1 MPGPPVATNNLTFGW
16 LIIHCVLSIDGSRT
30 IVTKLL
36 GAPAASNALLI
47 ICTKMVDTFLALGC
61 GLNTTVLPPTIMEME
76 LLIIVSVGFV
86 VGVMA
91 PITPNG
97 QNSSIVNPS

>member
-1 MPGPPVATNNLTFGW
+1 
-16 LIIHCVLSIDGSRT
+16 
-30 IVTKLL
+30 
-36 GAPAASNALLI
+36 
-47 ICTKMVDTFLALGC
+47 MVDTFLALGC
-61 GLNTTVLPPTIMEME
+61 GLNTTVLPPTIIEIE